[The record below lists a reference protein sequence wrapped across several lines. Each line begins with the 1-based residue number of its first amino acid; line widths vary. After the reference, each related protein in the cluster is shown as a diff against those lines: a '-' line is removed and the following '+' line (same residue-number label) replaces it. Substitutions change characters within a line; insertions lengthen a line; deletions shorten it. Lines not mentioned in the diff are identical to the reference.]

1 MIKTIL
7 RSPWAALAIA
17 VLLQAPRMARA
28 DNQEPPPGPPPG
40 YPPPYQVP
48 PPASAPPAGGP
59 QAYGP
64 PGYGP
69 QGYNPQPY
77 GPPQG
82 YGPPAY
88 GPEEIADPD
97 DTRPVPY
104 GYTRVSR
111 RRKGLIIGGAITFG
125 VTYIVST
132 FAAAVAQ
139 DINSTDGSNADVSAL
154 LLPVAGPFLEIGQTD
169 SSVARFYLVGLGL
182 GQTAGAIMLIYGLTS
197 PRTLLV
203 RNDQLSIAPMIGHGA
218 SGLTVMG
225 RF

>member
-1 MIKTIL
+1 MIRTSL

-17 VLLQAPRMARA
+17 ILLQAPRVARA
-28 DNQEPPPGPPPG
+28 DDQGPPPGPPPG
-40 YPPPYQVP
+40 YPPPYQDP
-48 PPASAPPAGGP
+48 PPASGP
-59 QAYGP
+59 QASGP
-64 PGYGP
+64 YS
-69 QGYNPQPY
+69 PQPY

-88 GPEEIADPD
+88 GPEEIADSD

-111 RRKGLIIGGAITFG
+111 RRKGLIIGGAVTFG

-169 SSVARFYLVGLGL
+169 SSIARFYLVGLGL

-218 SGLTVMG
+218 SGLTVTG